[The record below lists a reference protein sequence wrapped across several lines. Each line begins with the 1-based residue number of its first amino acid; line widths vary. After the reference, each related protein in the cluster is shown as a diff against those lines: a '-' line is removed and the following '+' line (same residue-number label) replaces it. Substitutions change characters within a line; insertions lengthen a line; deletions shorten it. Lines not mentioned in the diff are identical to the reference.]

1 MQCNVWSCSHY
12 FYLWDFDT
20 SINKET
26 LVVQLFSI
34 TVSLMENSEE
44 KNRQMTGDV
53 VKVIVLKL
61 INLI

>member
-1 MQCNVWSCSHY
+1 MDEKCSVTWSCSHY

-34 TVSLMENSEE
+34 TVSLMENSVG
-44 KNRQMTGDV
+44 KKSTN
-53 VKVIVLKL
+53 
-61 INLI
+61 NW

>member
-1 MQCNVWSCSHY
+1 MQCNVQSCSHY

-44 KNRQMTGDV
+44 KNPQITGD
-53 VKVIVLKL
+53 IV
-61 INLI
+61 

>member
-44 KNRQMTGDV
+44 KNAQMTGDV
-53 VKVIVLKL
+53 V
-61 INLI
+61 

>member
-1 MQCNVWSCSHY
+1 MQCNVRSCSHY
-12 FYLWDFDT
+12 FYFWDFDT

-44 KNRQMTGDV
+44 ENAQVTGD
-53 VKVIVLKL
+53 IV
-61 INLI
+61 